1 MRRTALAAVCLLTPA
16 LLAAQTTIGSGG
28 GTSVSPFGHDG
39 NTATY
44 GQTFTVPAVD
54 TRLDSFSF
62 WLEQGPA
69 INFRAYVFAWSP
81 TLQHATGSALFM
93 SDVMSGPA
101 GAGYSEVAVSTGGID
116 LTPGGI
122 FVAFLS
128 TTGETG
134 SGGTRWSMSPFLG
147 NGYAGGAF
155 VYFNNDTGAQ
165 WTTESWDG
173 ADVFLGAD
181 SQFSMTFN
189 AGDVSTVPEPAS
201 MALLGTGLIGLG
213 GVALR
218 RRRRA

>member
-1 MRRTALAAVCLLTPA
+1 MRRIALAAVCLLTPA

-28 GTSVSPFGHDG
+28 GSAISPFGHGG

-54 TRLDSFSF
+54 ARLDTFSF
-62 WLEQGPA
+62 WLGQGPT

-101 GAGYSEVAVSTGGID
+101 GAGFSEVAVSTGGIG

-128 TTGETG
+128 TTGEMG
-134 SGGTRWSMSPFLG
+134 SGGTNWSVS
-147 NGYAGGAF
+147 NGGDGYTGGAL
-155 VYFNNDTGAQ
+155 VYFNNATSAQ

-173 ADVFLGAD
+173 ADAFQGLD
-181 SQFSMTFN
+181 MQFAMTFN
-189 AGDVSTVPEPAS
+189 AADVSTVPEPAS
-201 MALLGTGLIGLG
+201 IALLGTGLIGLG

>member
-1 MRRTALAAVCLLTPA
+1 MRRIALAAVCLLTPT
-16 LLAAQTTIGSGG
+16 LLAAQTTIGSGNG
-28 GTSVSPFGHDG
+28 SSIGTFGHG
-39 NTATY
+39 ATATY

-54 TRLDSFSF
+54 ARLDNFSF

-69 INFRAYVFAWSP
+69 INFRAYVFAWNP
-81 TLQHATGSALFM
+81 TLQRATGSALFM

-134 SGGTRWSMSPFLG
+134 SGTTRWSSTG
-147 NGYAGGAF
+147 ADGYAGGAF
-155 VYFNNDTGAQ
+155 VYFNNGTAAQ
-165 WTTESWDG
+165 WTTQSWDG
-173 ADVFLGAD
+173 GSGNFQAPGGDL
-181 SQFSMTFN
+181 QFAMTFN
-189 AGDVSTVPEPAS
+189 AADVSTVPEPAS